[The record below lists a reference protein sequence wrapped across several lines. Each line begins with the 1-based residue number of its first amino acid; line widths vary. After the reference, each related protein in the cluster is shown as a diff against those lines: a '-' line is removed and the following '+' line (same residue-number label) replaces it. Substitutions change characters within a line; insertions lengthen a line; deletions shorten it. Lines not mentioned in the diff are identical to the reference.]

1 MPALATGL
9 RVLCGHGVMDN
20 ADEAFK
26 LFDANG
32 DGIIDKQEM
41 ESFLSAVFA
50 VSFGSLALR
59 VLPFS
64 PSYSPVLPLLLAF
77 L

>member
-1 MPALATGL
+1 
-9 RVLCGHGVMDN
+9 MDN

-26 LFDANG
+26 LFDTNG

-50 VSFGSLALR
+50 VSFDSLALR